1 MIAMIKTL
9 IEQGH
14 AYAADNG
21 DVYFAVRSDP
31 NYGQVSGRNIDD
43 LMVGARIEENEDKND
58 PLDFALWKAA
68 KPGEPSWPSPWGEG
82 RPGVGTPSA
91 PPWCTATWAPR
102 STFMVAAPTFPSRIT
117 RTSAPR
123 PPAPGHQ
130 GFSNTWMHT
139 GMLLVDGEKMSK
151 SLGNFFTLAEVLEQH
166 SAAALRLL
174 MLQTSYRSPL
184 DFSWERLEGAENSL
198 TRIAGTVE
206 NLRWAANHA
215 TAEADE
221 AAAEAFAAKA
231 AETRAAF
238 KECMDDD
245 FNTAG
250 AMGAVFGFVTECNQY
265 LEQAG
270 DAADKA
276 AALAA
281 ADTLVELLDTFGVEL
296 PEPKV
301 ELPLGLL
308 GVAAGLVAY
317 TGDDVDEA
325 AAKILEARAEARAAK
340 NWDLADAIRD
350 QLKDLGLTIE
360 DTAAGTRIKSL

>member
-21 DVYFAVRSDP
+21 DVYFAVRSDS

-58 PLDFALWKAA
+58 PLDFALWKPLSPANPAGRAPGA
-68 KPGEPSWPSPWGEG
+68 KAVP
-82 RPGVGTPSA
+82 VGTPSA
-91 PPWCTATWAPR
+91 PPWCTATWALR
-102 STFMVAAPTFPSRIT
+102 STSTRRLRPCLPASRE
-117 RTSAPR
+117 RVR
-123 PPAPGHQ
+123 PGHLRLAP

-215 TAEADE
+215 TADADE
-221 AAAEAFAAKA
+221 AASEAFAAK
-231 AETRAAF
+231 R
-238 KECMDDD
+238 
-245 FNTAG
+245 
-250 AMGAVFGFVTECNQY
+250 
-265 LEQAG
+265 
-270 DAADKA
+270 
-276 AALAA
+276 
-281 ADTLVELLDTFGVEL
+281 
-296 PEPKV
+296 
-301 ELPLGLL
+301 
-308 GVAAGLVAY
+308 
-317 TGDDVDEA
+317 
-325 AAKILEARAEARAAK
+325 
-340 NWDLADAIRD
+340 RD
-350 QLKDLGLTIE
+350 PCRL
-360 DTAAGTRIKSL
+360 